1 MYRCVDRNRQNGLSA
16 RHVFLLVAWYF
27 SANQVRGTPV
37 LAYGFIGLGSTST
50 RAGCDT
56 APFMVLAVVLDLCV
70 MHGIISEFRELQL
83 SRKP

>member
-1 MYRCVDRNRQNGLSA
+1 MFGVYRCVDRNRQNGLSA
-16 RHVFLLVAWYF
+16 RHVFSLATWYF
-27 SANQVRGTPV
+27 SANQV
-37 LAYGFIGLGSTST
+37 

-70 MHGIISEFRELQL
+70 MHDIISEFRKLQL